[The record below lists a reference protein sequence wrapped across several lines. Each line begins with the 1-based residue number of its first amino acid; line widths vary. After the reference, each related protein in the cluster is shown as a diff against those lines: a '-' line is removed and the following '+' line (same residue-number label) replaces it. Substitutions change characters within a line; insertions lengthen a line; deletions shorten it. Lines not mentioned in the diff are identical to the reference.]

1 MIAGGREQSQMVE
14 SNQMWREEIA
24 GGGDCMWKGAISG
37 GGELSQVEGSVSRWM
52 GVTAG
57 GEEISQV

>member
-37 GGELSQVEGSVSRWM
+37 GGELSQVEGSVSSGW
-52 GVTAG
+52 
-57 GEEISQV
+57 E